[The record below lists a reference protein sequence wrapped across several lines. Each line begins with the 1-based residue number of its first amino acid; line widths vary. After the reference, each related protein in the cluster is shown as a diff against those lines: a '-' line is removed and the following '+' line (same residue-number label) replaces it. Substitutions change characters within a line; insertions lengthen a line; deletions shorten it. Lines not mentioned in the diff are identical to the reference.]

1 MCTVA
6 YTGEKLAKFVDQ
18 YKHCHQVKINREK
31 RLAAEYALLEQTNRD
46 PVLINRYT
54 HFAMLVP
61 IQLVPGPHCPSHNC
75 TFSGTGLTLI

>member
-31 RLAAEYALLEQTNRD
+31 RLAGYSVCLCPMKKNAR
-46 PVLINRYT
+46 LIWAYQN
-54 HFAMLVP
+54 
-61 IQLVPGPHCPSHNC
+61 GCC
-75 TFSGTGLTLI
+75 TIP